1 MTVLAIDPGTTE
13 SAYCFVDTNTLR
25 PLRFGKIGNLD
36 LRCLIVN
43 HSFAEDD
50 RAVIEMVQSYGM
62 PVGRETFETCFW
74 IGRFFE
80 RLNGKLFIPPER
92 IYRKDEKLHI
102 CHDSKANDA
111 NIRKA
116 LIDRFADHDLRTGK
130 GTKNNP
136 DWFYGF
142 KADVWQSYAVAIT
155 YIETTLKE
163 ELQ

>member
-13 SAYCFVDTNTLR
+13 SGYCFVDVDTLR
-25 PLRFGKIGNLD
+25 PLRFGKVDNIA
-36 LRCLIVN
+36 LRHIIRQYP
-43 HSFAEDD
+43 FDEED
-50 RAVIEMVQSYGM
+50 RAVIEMIQGYGM
-62 PVGRETFETCFW
+62 PVGKETFETCIW
-74 IGRFFE
+74 IGRFYE
-80 RLNGKLFIPPER
+80 RLLGKLYDPPAY
-92 IYRKDEKLHI
+92 IYRKEEKLHI
-102 CHDSKANDA
+102 CHSTQAKDA

-116 LIDRFADHDLRTGK
+116 LIDRFADHDFKNGK